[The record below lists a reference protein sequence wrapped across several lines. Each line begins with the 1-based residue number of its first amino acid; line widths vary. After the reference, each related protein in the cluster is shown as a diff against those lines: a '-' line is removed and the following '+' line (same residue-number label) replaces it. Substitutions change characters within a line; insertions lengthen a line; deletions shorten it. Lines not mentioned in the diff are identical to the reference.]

1 MSRGLL
7 LWRPLRIW
15 WLALRLALGLW
26 WDGQGWTYPGG
37 CTPERRA
44 QRSRRRA
51 RWLTQRFLELG
62 SAFIKLGQLLSAR
75 PDVLPTEL
83 VEELA
88 QLQDR
93 VPAFGFDVVQALL
106 EQELGERCAEIIDL
120 EPTPLGS
127 ASLAQVHRASLR
139 SGRQV
144 VLKVQRPGLERLF
157 RLDLEVLQQ
166 VAAVVQRH
174 PRWGRGRDWLG
185 IAKECRR
192 VLLRELDFRL
202 EAEHAARF
210 RQQFLDD
217 PGIRIPAVVW
227 ELSARRVLCLDY
239 VPGIK
244 ITDRPALL
252 AAGIDPAAVAEKGA
266 ASYLQQ
272 LVRFGFFHA
281 DPHPGNLAVAPD
293 GALIYYDFGM
303 MGQLSARLRSRL
315 GRMVRAAASRDAVML
330 VEELQAAGVLA
341 VGADPGP
348 VRRLVRV
355 MLNEALTPPFSPS
368 VINKLSGDLYAL
380 VYGQP
385 FRLPPELIFVMR
397 ALSTFEGVGRSLD
410 PGFSLVAIARPYLLP
425 LMTSSG
431 GPGMGQGPGGAAFGG
446 SARGGSDLFSELSR
460 QAVEVGSRAL
470 GIPRRL
476 DDSLAR
482 IEQGDLQV
490 QIRAGE
496 TDRLLRRLALAQ
508 QSAGQSM
515 LLAGLAVSAALLAG
529 GSRPALVTVPALLAL
544 PVGFSWLKL
553 QARLRRDGRLDQ
565 LPGVMTPSSGVS
577 AGTVASARPA
587 EGPETAE
594 GMRS

>member
-1 MSRGLL
+1 MILL
-7 LWRPLRIW
+7 RPLRIW
-15 WLALRLALGLW
+15 WLALALLLGLW
-26 WDGQGWTYPGG
+26 WDGQAWSYVGG
-37 CTPERRA
+37 VTPER
-44 QRSRRRA
+44 QRSRQRRRA
-51 RWLTQRFLELG
+51 RWLTQEFLGLG

-75 PDVLPTEL
+75 PDVLPAEL

-88 QLQDR
+88 TLQDR
-93 VPAFGFDVVQALL
+93 VPAFPFAVVQDLL

-120 EPTPLGS
+120 ESEPLGS

-144 VLKVQRPGLERLF
+144 VFKVQRPGLERTF
-157 RLDLEVLQQ
+157 RLDLEVMQQ
-166 VAAVVQRH
+166 VAAAVQRH
-174 PRWGRGRDWLG
+174 PRWGRGRDWIG
-185 IAKECRR
+185 IAQECRR

-227 ELSARRVLCLDY
+227 ELSTRRVLCLDY

-244 ITDRPALL
+244 ITDRQALIE
-252 AAGIDPAAVAEKGA
+252 AGIVPAAVAEKGA

-281 DPHPGNLAVAPD
+281 DPHPGNLAVAAD

-303 MGQLSARLRSRL
+303 MGQLSSRLRGRL
-315 GRMVRAAASRDAVML
+315 GSMVRAAAGRDAAGL
-330 VEELQAAGVLA
+330 VKELQLAGVIA
-341 VGADPGP
+341 PGVDPGP

-355 MLNEALTPPFSPS
+355 MLEEALTPPFSAN
-368 VINKLSGDLYAL
+368 VLERLSGDLYDL

-410 PGFSLVAIARPYLLP
+410 SGFSLVAIARPYLLP

-431 GPGMGQGPGGAAFGG
+431 GSGSGVGG
-446 SARGGSDLFSELSR
+446 SANDLFNEISR
-460 QAVEVGSRAL
+460 QAAEVGSRAL
-470 GIPRRL
+470 GIPKRL

-508 QSAGQSM
+508 QAAGQSM
-515 LLAGLAVSAALLAG
+515 LLAGLAVAAALLAV
-529 GSRPALVTVPALLAL
+529 SARPALVIIPLLASL
-544 PVGFSWLKL
+544 PVGLSWVKL
-553 QARLRRDGRLDQ
+553 QGRLKRDGRIDQ
-565 LPGVMTPSSGVS
+565 LPGVG
-577 AGTVASARPA
+577 
-587 EGPETAE
+587 
-594 GMRS
+594 

>member
-1 MSRGLL
+1 VILL
-7 LWRPLRIW
+7 RPLRIW
-15 WLALRLALGLW
+15 WLALALLLGLW
-26 WDGQGWTYPGG
+26 WDGQGWSYVGG
-37 CTPERRA
+37 VTPER
-44 QRSRRRA
+44 QRSRQRRRA
-51 RWLTQRFLELG
+51 RWLTQAFLGLG

-75 PDVLPTEL
+75 PDVLPAEL

-88 QLQDR
+88 TLQDR
-93 VPAFGFDVVQALL
+93 VPAFPFAVVQDLL

-120 EPTPLGS
+120 ESEPLGS

-144 VLKVQRPGLERLF
+144 VLKVQRPGLERTF

-166 VAAVVQRH
+166 VAAAVQRH
-174 PRWGRGRDWLG
+174 PRWGRGRDWIG
-185 IAKECRR
+185 IAQECRR

-227 ELSARRVLCLDY
+227 ELSTRRVLCLDY

-244 ITDRPALL
+244 ITDRQALIE
-252 AAGIDPAAVAEKGA
+252 AGIVPAAVAEKGA

-281 DPHPGNLAVAPD
+281 DPHPGNLAVAAD

-303 MGQLSARLRSRL
+303 MGQLSSRLRGRL
-315 GRMVRAAASRDAVML
+315 GSMVRAAAARDASGL
-330 VEELQAAGVLA
+330 VTELQQAGVIA
-341 VGADPGP
+341 PGVDSGP

-355 MLNEALTPPFSPS
+355 MLEEALTPPFSAN
-368 VINKLSGDLYAL
+368 VLERLSGDLYDL

-410 PGFSLVAIARPYLLP
+410 SGFSLVAIARPYLLP

-431 GPGMGQGPGGAAFGG
+431 SGGGAN
-446 SARGGSDLFSELSR
+446 DLFNEISR
-460 QAVEVGSRAL
+460 QAAEVGSRAL
-470 GIPRRL
+470 GIPKRL

-508 QSAGQSM
+508 QAAGQSM
-515 LLAGLAVSAALLAG
+515 LLAGLAVAASLLAV
-529 GSRPALVTVPALLAL
+529 SARPALVIIPLMASL
-544 PVGFSWLKL
+544 PVGLSWIKL
-553 QARLRRDGRLDQ
+553 QGRLKRDGRIDQ
-565 LPGVMTPSSGVS
+565 LPTS
-577 AGTVASARPA
+577 R
-587 EGPETAE
+587 
-594 GMRS
+594 

>member
-1 MSRGLL
+1 MTGRSWLVG
-7 LWRPLRIW
+7 RPLRIW
-15 WLALRLALGLW
+15 WLALVLAARLW
-26 WDGQGWTYPGG
+26 WDGQSWTYPGG
-37 CTPERRA
+37 PSPERRA
-44 QRSRRRA
+44 LRSRRLA
-51 RWLTQRFLELG
+51 RWLTRQFLALG

-75 PDVLPTEL
+75 PDVLPAEL

-88 QLQDR
+88 ELQDR
-93 VPAFGFDVVQALL
+93 VPAFSFDVVQALL
-106 EQELGERCAEIIDL
+106 EEELGERCAEIIDL
-120 EPTPLGS
+120 DSAPLGS

-166 VAAVVQRH
+166 VAAAVQRH
-174 PRWGRGRDWLG
+174 PRWGRGRDWVG

-252 AAGIDPAAVAEKGA
+252 AAGIEPGAVAEKGA

-281 DPHPGNLAVAPD
+281 DPHPGNLAVASD

-303 MGQLSARLRSRL
+303 MGQLSSRLRQRL
-315 GRMVRAAASRDAVML
+315 GRMVRAAAGRDAAVL
-330 VEELQAAGVLA
+330 VSELQEAGVIA
-341 VGADPGP
+341 ADVDLGP

-355 MLNEALTPPFSPS
+355 MLNDALTPPFSAN
-368 VINKLSGDLYAL
+368 VIQKLSGDLYDL

-410 PGFSLVAIARPYLLP
+410 PGFSLISIARPYLLP
-425 LMTSSG
+425 LMTASG
-431 GPGMGQGPGGAAFGG
+431 GGPSGGFGSG
-446 SARGGSDLFSELSR
+446 TNDLLNSLTR
-460 QAVEVGSRAL
+460 QAAEVSTRAL

-476 DDSLAR
+476 DESLAR

-515 LLAGLAVSAALLAG
+515 LLAGLAVAAALLATS
-529 GSRPALVTVPALLAL
+529 SRPALVAIPLVLGL
-544 PVGFSWLKL
+544 PVGLSWLKL
-553 QARLRRDGRLDQ
+553 QARLKRDGRLDQ
-565 LPGVMTPSSGVS
+565 LPGVG
-577 AGTVASARPA
+577 
-587 EGPETAE
+587 
-594 GMRS
+594 

>member
-1 MSRGLL
+1 VILL
-7 LWRPLRIW
+7 RPLRIW
-15 WLALRLALGLW
+15 WLALALLLGLW
-26 WDGQGWTYPGG
+26 WDGQAWSYVGG
-37 CTPERRA
+37 VTPER
-44 QRSRRRA
+44 QRSRQRRRA
-51 RWLTQRFLELG
+51 RWLTQAFLGLG

-75 PDVLPTEL
+75 PDVLPAEL

-88 QLQDR
+88 TLQDR
-93 VPAFGFDVVQALL
+93 VPAFPFAVVQDLL

-120 EPTPLGS
+120 ESEPLGS

-144 VLKVQRPGLERLF
+144 VLKVQRPGLERTF
-157 RLDLEVLQQ
+157 RLDLEVMQQ
-166 VAAVVQRH
+166 VAAAVQRH
-174 PRWGRGRDWLG
+174 PRWGRGRDWIG

-227 ELSARRVLCLDY
+227 ELSTRRVLCLDY

-244 ITDRPALL
+244 ITDRQALIE
-252 AAGIDPAAVAEKGA
+252 AGIVPAAIAEKGA

-281 DPHPGNLAVAPD
+281 DPHPGNLAVAAD

-303 MGQLSARLRSRL
+303 MGQLSSRLRGRL
-315 GRMVRAAASRDAVML
+315 GSMVRAAAGRDAAGL
-330 VEELQAAGVLA
+330 VKELQQAGVIAAGV
-341 VGADPGP
+341 DPGP

-355 MLNEALTPPFSPS
+355 MLEEALTPPFTAN
-368 VINKLSGDLYAL
+368 VLERLSGDLYDL

-410 PGFSLVAIARPYLLP
+410 SGFSLVAIARPYLLP

-431 GPGMGQGPGGAAFGG
+431 GSGSGGGSGG
-446 SARGGSDLFSELSR
+446 SANDLFNEISR
-460 QAVEVGSRAL
+460 QAAEVGSRAL
-470 GIPRRL
+470 GIPKRL

-508 QSAGQSM
+508 QAAGQSM
-515 LLAGLAVSAALLAG
+515 LLAGLAVAAALLAV
-529 GSRPALVTVPALLAL
+529 SARPALVIIPLVASL
-544 PVGFSWLKL
+544 PVGLSWIKL
-553 QARLRRDGRLDQ
+553 QGRLKRDGRIDQ
-565 LPGVMTPSSGVS
+565 LPGLG
-577 AGTVASARPA
+577 
-587 EGPETAE
+587 
-594 GMRS
+594 

>member
-1 MSRGLL
+1 MILL
-7 LWRPLRIW
+7 RPLRIW
-15 WLALRLALGLW
+15 WLALALLLGLW
-26 WDGQGWTYPGG
+26 WDGQAWSYVGG
-37 CTPERRA
+37 VTPER
-44 QRSRRRA
+44 QRSRQRRRA
-51 RWLTQRFLELG
+51 RWLTQAFLGLG

-75 PDVLPTEL
+75 PDVLPAEL

-88 QLQDR
+88 TLQDR
-93 VPAFGFDVVQALL
+93 VPAFPFAVVQDLL

-120 EPTPLGS
+120 ESEPLGS

-144 VLKVQRPGLERLF
+144 VFKVQRPGLERTF
-157 RLDLEVLQQ
+157 RLDLEVMQQ
-166 VAAVVQRH
+166 VAAAVQRH
-174 PRWGRGRDWLG
+174 PRWGRGRDWIG
-185 IAKECRR
+185 IAQECRR

-227 ELSARRVLCLDY
+227 ELSTRRVLCLDY

-244 ITDRPALL
+244 ITDRQALIE
-252 AAGIDPAAVAEKGA
+252 AGIVPAAVAEKGA

-281 DPHPGNLAVAPD
+281 DPHPGNLAVAAD

-303 MGQLSARLRSRL
+303 MGQLSSRLRGRL
-315 GRMVRAAASRDAVML
+315 GSMVRAAAGRDAAGL
-330 VEELQAAGVLA
+330 VKELQQAGVIA
-341 VGADPGP
+341 PGVDPGP

-355 MLNEALTPPFSPS
+355 MLEEALTPPFSAN
-368 VINKLSGDLYAL
+368 VLERLSGDLYDL

-410 PGFSLVAIARPYLLP
+410 SGFSLVAIARPYLLP

-431 GPGMGQGPGGAAFGG
+431 GSGSGVGGGAN
-446 SARGGSDLFSELSR
+446 DLFNEISR
-460 QAVEVGSRAL
+460 QAAEVGSRAL
-470 GIPRRL
+470 GIPKRL

-508 QSAGQSM
+508 QAAGQSM
-515 LLAGLAVSAALLAG
+515 LLAGLAVAAALLAV
-529 GSRPALVTVPALLAL
+529 SARPALVVIPLLASL
-544 PVGFSWLKL
+544 PVGLSWVKL
-553 QARLRRDGRLDQ
+553 QGRLKRDGRIDQ
-565 LPGVMTPSSGVS
+565 LPGVG
-577 AGTVASARPA
+577 
-587 EGPETAE
+587 
-594 GMRS
+594 

>member
-1 MSRGLL
+1 MLRIQRLSGAVAALL
-7 LWRPLRIW
+7 RSLRIW
-15 WLALRLALGLW
+15 RLALQLLAGLW

-37 CTPERRA
+37 VSPARRA
-44 QRSRRRA
+44 ARQRRRA
-51 RWLTQRFLELG
+51 RWLTEQFLELG

-75 PDVLPTEL
+75 PDVLPADV

-88 QLQDR
+88 HLQDR
-93 VPAFGFDVVQALL
+93 VPAFPFERVERIL
-106 EQELGERCAEIIDL
+106 EEELGERRAEIIDL
-120 EPTPLGS
+120 ETLPLGS

-144 VLKVQRPGLERLF
+144 VFKVQRPGLERLF
-157 RLDLEVLQQ
+157 RLDLEVMQQ
-166 VAAVVQRH
+166 VAAAVQRH
-174 PRWGRGRDWLG
+174 PRWGRGRDWIG

-217 PGIRIPAVVW
+217 PGIRIPSVVW
-227 ELSARRVLCLDY
+227 ELSGRRVLCLDY

-244 ITDRPALL
+244 INDRPALL
-252 AAGIDPAAVAEKGA
+252 AAGIDPAAVAEKGT

-281 DPHPGNLAVAPD
+281 DPHPGNLAVASD

-303 MGQLSARLRSRL
+303 MGQLPPQLRSRI
-315 GRMVRAAASRDAVML
+315 GRMVRCAASRDAAAL
-330 VEELQAAGVLA
+330 VEELQQAGLIA
-341 VGADPGP
+341 TGIDPGP
-348 VRRLVRV
+348 VRRLVRL
-355 MLNEALTPPFSPS
+355 MLNEALTPPFSAN
-368 VINKLSGDLYAL
+368 VLEKLSADLYDL

-425 LMTSSG
+425 LMTN
-431 GPGMGQGPGGAAFGG
+431 GG
-446 SARGGSDLFSELSR
+446 SGSNDLLNEITR
-460 QAVEVGSRAL
+460 QAADVGSRAL

-476 DDSLAR
+476 DESLAR

-508 QSAGQSM
+508 QTAGQAF
-515 LLAGLAVSAALLAG
+515 LLGGLAVAAALLA
-529 GSRPALVTVPALLAL
+529 
-544 PVGFSWLKL
+544 
-553 QARLRRDGRLDQ
+553 
-565 LPGVMTPSSGVS
+565 
-577 AGTVASARPA
+577 
-587 EGPETAE
+587 
-594 GMRS
+594 

>member
-1 MSRGLL
+1 VILL
-7 LWRPLRIW
+7 RPLRIW
-15 WLALRLALGLW
+15 WLALALLLGLW
-26 WDGQGWTYPGG
+26 WDGQAWSYVGG
-37 CTPERRA
+37 VTPER
-44 QRSRRRA
+44 QRSRQRRRA
-51 RWLTQRFLELG
+51 RWLTQAFLGLG

-75 PDVLPTEL
+75 PDVLPAEL

-88 QLQDR
+88 TLQDR
-93 VPAFGFDVVQALL
+93 VPAFPFAVVQDLL

-120 EPTPLGS
+120 ESEPLGS

-144 VLKVQRPGLERLF
+144 VLKVQRPGLERTF
-157 RLDLEVLQQ
+157 RLDLEVMQQ
-166 VAAVVQRH
+166 VAAAVQRH
-174 PRWGRGRDWLG
+174 PRWGRGRDWIG
-185 IAKECRR
+185 IAQECRR

-227 ELSARRVLCLDY
+227 ELSTRRVLCLDY

-244 ITDRPALL
+244 ITDRQALIE
-252 AAGIDPAAVAEKGA
+252 AGIVPAAVAEKGA

-281 DPHPGNLAVAPD
+281 DPHPGNLAVAAD

-303 MGQLSARLRSRL
+303 MGQLSSRLRGRL
-315 GRMVRAAASRDAVML
+315 GSMVRAAAGRDAAGL
-330 VEELQAAGVLA
+330 VKELQQAGVIA
-341 VGADPGP
+341 PGVDPGP

-355 MLNEALTPPFSPS
+355 MLEEALTPPFSAN
-368 VINKLSGDLYAL
+368 VIERLSGDLYDL

-410 PGFSLVAIARPYLLP
+410 SGFSLVAIARPYLLP

-431 GPGMGQGPGGAAFGG
+431 GSGSGVGG
-446 SARGGSDLFSELSR
+446 SANDLFNEISR
-460 QAVEVGSRAL
+460 QAAEVGSRAL
-470 GIPRRL
+470 GIPKRL

-508 QSAGQSM
+508 QASGQSM
-515 LLAGLAVSAALLAG
+515 LLAGLAVAAALLAV
-529 GSRPALVTVPALLAL
+529 SARPALVIIPLLASL
-544 PVGFSWLKL
+544 PVGLSWVKL
-553 QARLRRDGRLDQ
+553 QGRLKRDGRIDQ
-565 LPGVMTPSSGVS
+565 LPGVG
-577 AGTVASARPA
+577 
-587 EGPETAE
+587 
-594 GMRS
+594 

>member
-1 MSRGLL
+1 MAAAPTPGYLLSR

-15 WLALRLALGLW
+15 RLVLQLLAGLW
-26 WDGQGWTYPGG
+26 WDASPWTYPGG
-37 CTPERRA
+37 RTPERQAAR
-44 QRSRRRA
+44 QRRRA
-51 RWLTQRFLELG
+51 HWLTAQFLELG

-75 PDVLPTEL
+75 PDVLPADV

-88 QLQDR
+88 HLQDR
-93 VPAFGFDVVQALL
+93 VPAFPFPVVESLL
-106 EQELGERCAEIIDL
+106 EQELGERRAEIIDL
-120 EPTPLGS
+120 EVVPLGS

-144 VLKVQRPGLERLF
+144 VFKVQRPGLERLF

-174 PRWGRGRDWLG
+174 PRWGAGRDWVG

-217 PGIRIPAVVW
+217 PGIRVPAVIW
-227 ELSARRVLCLDY
+227 ELSSRRVLCLDY

-244 ITDRPALL
+244 INDREALVR
-252 AAGIDPAAVAEKGA
+252 AGIDPAAVAEKGA

-281 DPHPGNLAVAPD
+281 DPHPGNLAVAAD
-293 GALIYYDFGM
+293 GSLIYYDFGM
-303 MGQLSARLRSRL
+303 MGQISERLRSRL
-315 GRMVRAAASRDAVML
+315 GRMVRAAAARDASTL
-330 VEELQAAGVLA
+330 VEELQQAGVIARGIDL
-341 VGADPGP
+341 GP

-355 MLNEALTPPFSPS
+355 MLTEALTPPFSTN
-368 VINKLSGDLYAL
+368 VLDKLSGDLYEL

-385 FRLPPELIFVMR
+385 FRLPPELIFVLR

-410 PGFSLVAIARPYLLP
+410 PGFSLMAIARPYLLP
-425 LMTSSG
+425 LMTASG
-431 GPGMGQGPGGAAFGG
+431 NGPN
-446 SARGGSDLFSELSR
+446 DLFNELSR
-460 QAVEVGSRAL
+460 QAAEVGSRAL

-476 DDSLAR
+476 EESLSR

-490 QIRAGE
+490 LIRAGE
-496 TDRLLRRLALAQ
+496 TDRVLRRLALAQ
-508 QSAGQSM
+508 QSTGQSI
-515 LLAGLAVSAALLAG
+515 LLGGLVVAAALLAAS
-529 GSRPALVTVPALLAL
+529 SRPALVAVPLVLGL
-544 PVGFSWLKL
+544 PVGLSWLKL
-553 QARLRRDGRLDQ
+553 QSRLKRDGRLDQ
-565 LPGVMTPSSGVS
+565 LPGQQPG
-577 AGTVASARPA
+577 A
-587 EGPETAE
+587 
-594 GMRS
+594 

>member
-1 MSRGLL
+1 MLL
-7 LWRPLRIW
+7 RPLRIW
-15 WLALRLALGLW
+15 WLALALLLGLW
-26 WDGQGWTYPGG
+26 WDGQAWSYVGG
-37 CTPERRA
+37 VTPER
-44 QRSRRRA
+44 QRSRQRRRA
-51 RWLTQRFLELG
+51 RWLTQAFLGLG

-75 PDVLPTEL
+75 PDVLPAEL

-88 QLQDR
+88 TLQDR
-93 VPAFGFDVVQALL
+93 VPAFPFAVVQDLL
-106 EQELGERCAEIIDL
+106 EQELGGRCAEIIDL
-120 EPTPLGS
+120 ESEPLGS

-144 VLKVQRPGLERLF
+144 VFKVQRPGLERTF
-157 RLDLEVLQQ
+157 RLDLEVMQQ
-166 VAAVVQRH
+166 VAAAVQRH
-174 PRWGRGRDWLG
+174 PRWGRGRDWIG
-185 IAKECRR
+185 IAQECRR

-227 ELSARRVLCLDY
+227 ELSTRRVLCLDY

-244 ITDRPALL
+244 ITDRQALIE
-252 AAGIDPAAVAEKGA
+252 AGIVPAAVAEKGA

-281 DPHPGNLAVAPD
+281 DPHPGNLAVAAD

-303 MGQLSARLRSRL
+303 MGQLSSRLRGRL
-315 GRMVRAAASRDAVML
+315 GSMVRAAAGRDAAGL
-330 VEELQAAGVLA
+330 VKELQLAGVIA
-341 VGADPGP
+341 PGVDPGP

-355 MLNEALTPPFSPS
+355 MLEEALTPPFSAN
-368 VINKLSGDLYAL
+368 VLERLSGDLYDL

-410 PGFSLVAIARPYLLP
+410 SGFSLVAIARPYLLP

-431 GPGMGQGPGGAAFGG
+431 GSGSGVGG
-446 SARGGSDLFSELSR
+446 SANDLFNEISR
-460 QAVEVGSRAL
+460 QAAEVGSRAL
-470 GIPRRL
+470 GIPKRL

-508 QSAGQSM
+508 QAAGQSM
-515 LLAGLAVSAALLAG
+515 LLAGLAVAAALLAV
-529 GSRPALVTVPALLAL
+529 SARPALVIIPLLASL
-544 PVGFSWLKL
+544 PVGLSWVKL
-553 QARLRRDGRLDQ
+553 QGRLKRDGRIDQ
-565 LPGVMTPSSGVS
+565 LPTS
-577 AGTVASARPA
+577 R
-587 EGPETAE
+587 
-594 GMRS
+594 

>member
-1 MSRGLL
+1 MILL
-7 LWRPLRIW
+7 RPLRIW
-15 WLALRLALGLW
+15 WLALALLLGLW
-26 WDGQGWTYPGG
+26 WDGQAWSYVGG
-37 CTPERRA
+37 VTPER
-44 QRSRRRA
+44 QRSRQRRRA
-51 RWLTQRFLELG
+51 RWLTQAFLGLG

-75 PDVLPTEL
+75 PDVLPAEL

-88 QLQDR
+88 TLQDR
-93 VPAFGFDVVQALL
+93 VPAFPFAVVQDLL

-120 EPTPLGS
+120 ESEPLGS

-144 VLKVQRPGLERLF
+144 VFKVQRPGLERTF
-157 RLDLEVLQQ
+157 RLDLEVMQQ
-166 VAAVVQRH
+166 VAAAVQRH
-174 PRWGRGRDWLG
+174 PRWGRGRDWIG
-185 IAKECRR
+185 IAQECRR

-227 ELSARRVLCLDY
+227 ELSTRRVLCLDY

-244 ITDRPALL
+244 ITDRQALIE
-252 AAGIDPAAVAEKGA
+252 AGIVPAAVAEKGA

-281 DPHPGNLAVAPD
+281 DPHPGNLAVAAD

-303 MGQLSARLRSRL
+303 MGQLSSRLRSRL
-315 GRMVRAAASRDAVML
+315 GSMVRAAAGRDAAGL
-330 VEELQAAGVLA
+330 VKELQQAGVIA
-341 VGADPGP
+341 PGVDPGP

-355 MLNEALTPPFSPS
+355 MLEEALTPPFSAN
-368 VINKLSGDLYAL
+368 VLERLSGDLYDL

-410 PGFSLVAIARPYLLP
+410 SGFSLVAIARPYLLP

-431 GPGMGQGPGGAAFGG
+431 GSGSGVGG
-446 SARGGSDLFSELSR
+446 SANDLFNEISR
-460 QAVEVGSRAL
+460 QAAEVGSRAL
-470 GIPRRL
+470 GIPKRL

-508 QSAGQSM
+508 QAAGQSM
-515 LLAGLAVSAALLAG
+515 LLAGLAVAAALLAV
-529 GSRPALVTVPALLAL
+529 SARPALVVIPLLASL
-544 PVGFSWLKL
+544 PVGLSWVKL
-553 QARLRRDGRLDQ
+553 QGRLKRDGRIDQ
-565 LPGVMTPSSGVS
+565 LPTS
-577 AGTVASARPA
+577 R
-587 EGPETAE
+587 
-594 GMRS
+594 

>member
-1 MSRGLL
+1 MILL
-7 LWRPLRIW
+7 RPLRIW
-15 WLALRLALGLW
+15 WLALALLLGLW
-26 WDGQGWTYPGG
+26 WDGQAWSYVGG
-37 CTPERRA
+37 VTPERQWSR
-44 QRSRRRA
+44 QRRRA
-51 RWLTQRFLELG
+51 RWLTQAFLGLG

-75 PDVLPTEL
+75 PDVLPADL
-83 VEELA
+83 VEQLA
-88 QLQDR
+88 TLQDR
-93 VPAFGFDVVQALL
+93 VPAFPFAVVQDLL

-120 EPTPLGS
+120 ESEPLGS

-144 VLKVQRPGLERLF
+144 VLKVQRPGLERTF
-157 RLDLEVLQQ
+157 RLDLEVMQQ
-166 VAAVVQRH
+166 VAAAVQRH
-174 PRWGRGRDWLG
+174 PRWGRGRDWIG
-185 IAKECRR
+185 IAQECRR

-227 ELSARRVLCLDY
+227 ELSTRRVLCLDY

-244 ITDRPALL
+244 ITDRQALL
-252 AAGIDPAAVAEKGA
+252 EAGIVPAAVAEKGA

-281 DPHPGNLAVAPD
+281 DPHPGNLAVAAD

-303 MGQLSARLRSRL
+303 MGQLSSRLRGRL
-315 GRMVRAAASRDAVML
+315 GSMVRAAAGRDAAGL
-330 VEELQAAGVLA
+330 VKELQQAGVIA
-341 VGADPGP
+341 PGVDPGP

-355 MLNEALTPPFSPS
+355 MLEEALTPPFSAN
-368 VINKLSGDLYAL
+368 VLERLSGDLYDL

-410 PGFSLVAIARPYLLP
+410 SGFSLVAIARPYLLP

-431 GPGMGQGPGGAAFGG
+431 GSGSGVGG
-446 SARGGSDLFSELSR
+446 SANDLFNEISR
-460 QAVEVGSRAL
+460 QAAEVGSRAL
-470 GIPRRL
+470 GIPKRL

-508 QSAGQSM
+508 QAAGQSM
-515 LLAGLAVSAALLAG
+515 LLAGLAVAAALLAV
-529 GSRPALVTVPALLAL
+529 SARPALVIIPLLASL
-544 PVGFSWLKL
+544 PVGLSWIKL
-553 QARLRRDGRLDQ
+553 QGRLKRDGRIDQ
-565 LPGVMTPSSGVS
+565 LPGVG
-577 AGTVASARPA
+577 
-587 EGPETAE
+587 
-594 GMRS
+594 

>member
-1 MSRGLL
+1 MEGTGLGARAQRR
-7 LWRPLRIW
+7 WSTTTRPLRIW
-15 WLALRLALGLW
+15 WLALRLLTTLW
-26 WDGQGWTYPGG
+26 WNGRSWSYPGG
-37 CTPERRA
+37 KTPERQVLR
-44 QRSRRRA
+44 QRRLA
-51 RWLTQRFLELG
+51 RWLTGQFLDLG
-62 SAFIKLGQLLSAR
+62 SAFIKVGQLLSAR
-75 PDVLPTEL
+75 PDVLPAEV

-88 QLQDR
+88 SLQDR
-93 VPAFGFDVVQALL
+93 VPAFPFPVVESIL
-106 EQELGERCAEIIDL
+106 EQELGQRRLEIIDL
-120 EPTPLGS
+120 EVDPLGS

-144 VLKVQRPGLERLF
+144 VFKVQRPGLERLF

-166 VAAVVQRH
+166 VASAVQRH
-174 PRWGRGRDWLG
+174 PRWGQGRDWIA

-202 EAEHAARF
+202 EAQHAARF

-227 ELSARRVLCLDY
+227 ELSSRRVLCLDY

-244 ITDRPALL
+244 ITDRQALIQAGVEPAT
-252 AAGIDPAAVAEKGA
+252 VAEKGA

-303 MGQLSARLRSRL
+303 MGQLSERLRSRL
-315 GRMVRAAASRDAVML
+315 GRMVRAAATRDAAGL
-330 VEELQAAGVLA
+330 VEELQQAGVIA
-341 VGADPGP
+341 TGIDPGP
-348 VRRLVRV
+348 VRRLVRL
-355 MLNEALTPPFSPS
+355 MLNEALTPPFSS
-368 VINKLSGDLYAL
+368 NIIEKLSGDLYDL

-385 FRLPPELIFVMR
+385 FRLPAELIFVMR

-410 PGFSLVAIARPYLLP
+410 PGFSLMAIARPYLLP

-431 GPGMGQGPGGAAFGG
+431 PGPNALLG
-446 SARGGSDLFSELSR
+446 EITR
-460 QAVEVGSRAL
+460 QAADVGSRAL

-476 DDSLAR
+476 DESLSR

-508 QSAGQSM
+508 QSAGQSF
-515 LLAGLAVSAALLAG
+515 LLGGLAVAASLLAAS
-529 GSRPALVTVPALLAL
+529 SRPALTVVPMVLGL
-544 PVGFSWLKL
+544 PVGVGWLKL
-553 QARLRRDGRLDQ
+553 QAKLKRDGRIDQ
-565 LPGVMTPSSGVS
+565 LPGQMPG
-577 AGTVASARPA
+577 A
-587 EGPETAE
+587 
-594 GMRS
+594 

>member
-1 MSRGLL
+1 MILL
-7 LWRPLRIW
+7 RPLRIW
-15 WLALRLALGLW
+15 WLALALLLGLW
-26 WDGQGWTYPGG
+26 WDGQAWSYVGG
-37 CTPERRA
+37 VTPER
-44 QRSRRRA
+44 QRSRQRRRA
-51 RWLTQRFLELG
+51 RWLTQAFLGLG

-75 PDVLPTEL
+75 PDVLPAEL

-88 QLQDR
+88 TLQDR
-93 VPAFGFDVVQALL
+93 VPAFPFAVVQDLL

-120 EPTPLGS
+120 ESEPLGS

-144 VLKVQRPGLERLF
+144 VFKVQRPGLERTF
-157 RLDLEVLQQ
+157 RLDLEVMQQ
-166 VAAVVQRH
+166 VAAAVQRH
-174 PRWGRGRDWLG
+174 PRWGRGRDWIG
-185 IAKECRR
+185 IAQECRR

-227 ELSARRVLCLDY
+227 ELSSRRVLCLDY

-244 ITDRPALL
+244 ITDRQALIE
-252 AAGIDPAAVAEKGA
+252 AGIVPAAVAEKGA

-281 DPHPGNLAVAPD
+281 DPHPGNLAVAAD

-303 MGQLSARLRSRL
+303 MGQLSSRLRGRL
-315 GRMVRAAASRDAVML
+315 GSMVRAAAGRDAAGL
-330 VEELQAAGVLA
+330 VKELQLAGVIA
-341 VGADPGP
+341 PGVDPGP

-355 MLNEALTPPFSPS
+355 MLEEALTPPFSAN
-368 VINKLSGDLYAL
+368 VLERLSGDLYDL

-410 PGFSLVAIARPYLLP
+410 SGFSLVAIARPYLLP

-431 GPGMGQGPGGAAFGG
+431 GSGSGVGG
-446 SARGGSDLFSELSR
+446 SANDLFNEISR
-460 QAVEVGSRAL
+460 QAAEVGSRAL
-470 GIPRRL
+470 GIPKRL

-508 QSAGQSM
+508 QAAGQSM
-515 LLAGLAVSAALLAG
+515 LLAGLAVAAALLAV
-529 GSRPALVTVPALLAL
+529 SARPTLVVIPLLASL
-544 PVGFSWLKL
+544 PVGLSWVKL
-553 QARLRRDGRLDQ
+553 QGRLKRDGRIDQ
-565 LPGVMTPSSGVS
+565 LPTS
-577 AGTVASARPA
+577 R
-587 EGPETAE
+587 
-594 GMRS
+594 

>member
-1 MSRGLL
+1 MILL
-7 LWRPLRIW
+7 RPLRIW
-15 WLALRLALGLW
+15 WLALALLLGLW
-26 WDGQGWTYPGG
+26 WDGQAWSYVGG
-37 CTPERRA
+37 VTPER
-44 QRSRRRA
+44 QRSRQRRRA
-51 RWLTQRFLELG
+51 RWLTQAFLGLG

-75 PDVLPTEL
+75 PDVLPAEL

-88 QLQDR
+88 TLQDR
-93 VPAFGFDVVQALL
+93 VPAFPFAVVQDLL

-120 EPTPLGS
+120 ESEPLGS

-144 VLKVQRPGLERLF
+144 VFKVQRPGLERTF
-157 RLDLEVLQQ
+157 RLDLEVMQQ
-166 VAAVVQRH
+166 VAAAVQRH
-174 PRWGRGRDWLG
+174 PRWGRGRDWIG
-185 IAKECRR
+185 IAQECRR

-227 ELSARRVLCLDY
+227 ELSSRRVLCLDY

-244 ITDRPALL
+244 ITDRQALIE
-252 AAGIDPAAVAEKGA
+252 AGIVPAAVAEKGA

-281 DPHPGNLAVAPD
+281 DPHPGNLAVAAD

-303 MGQLSARLRSRL
+303 MGQLSSRLRSRL
-315 GRMVRAAASRDAVML
+315 GSMVRAAAGRDAAGL
-330 VEELQAAGVLA
+330 VKELQQAGVIA
-341 VGADPGP
+341 PGVDPGP

-355 MLNEALTPPFSPS
+355 MLEEALTPPFSAN
-368 VINKLSGDLYAL
+368 VLERLSGDLYDL

-410 PGFSLVAIARPYLLP
+410 SGFSLVAIARPYLLP

-431 GPGMGQGPGGAAFGG
+431 GSGSGVGG
-446 SARGGSDLFSELSR
+446 SANDLFNEISR
-460 QAVEVGSRAL
+460 QAAEVGSRAL
-470 GIPRRL
+470 GIPKRL

-508 QSAGQSM
+508 QAAGQSM
-515 LLAGLAVSAALLAG
+515 LLAGLAVAAALLAV
-529 GSRPALVTVPALLAL
+529 SARPALVVIPLLASL
-544 PVGFSWLKL
+544 PVGLSWVKL
-553 QARLRRDGRLDQ
+553 QGRLKRDGRIDQ
-565 LPGVMTPSSGVS
+565 LPGVG
-577 AGTVASARPA
+577 
-587 EGPETAE
+587 
-594 GMRS
+594 

>member
-1 MSRGLL
+1 MPAVVQGLRSAGRVLRIWSAVLQLL
-7 LWRPLRIW
+7 LWL
-15 WLALRLALGLW
+15 WL
-26 WDGQGWTYPGG
+26 DGKGWSYPGG
-37 CTPERRA
+37 ATAERRA
-44 QRSRRRA
+44 ARQRRRA
-51 RWLTQRFLELG
+51 RWLTAELLELG

-75 PDVLPTEL
+75 PDVLPASW

-88 QLQDR
+88 RLQDS
-93 VPAFGFDVVQALL
+93 VPAFSFETAQALL
-106 EQELGERCAEIIDL
+106 EQELGERCAEIIDID
-120 EPTPLGS
+120 PDPLGA

-144 VLKVQRPGLERLF
+144 VFKIQRPGLERLF
-157 RLDLEVLQQ
+157 RLDLEVMQQ
-166 VAAVVQRH
+166 VAALLQRH
-174 PRWGRGRDWLG
+174 PSWGVGRDWVS
-185 IAKECRR
+185 IAQECRR

-227 ELSARRVLCLDY
+227 ELTTRRVLCLDY

-244 ITDRPALL
+244 INDREALIE
-252 AAGIDPAAVAEKGA
+252 AGIDPAAVAEKGA

-281 DPHPGNLAVAPD
+281 DPHPGNLAVARD

-303 MGQLSARLRSRL
+303 VGSLSQRLRSRL
-315 GRMVRAAASRDAVML
+315 GRMVTSAAARDAAGL
-330 VEELQAAGVLA
+330 VNELQAAGVIA
-341 VGADPGP
+341 ADIDPGP

-355 MLNEALTPPFSPS
+355 MLTEALTPPFSAN
-368 VINKLSGDLYAL
+368 VLEKLSGDLYEL

-410 PGFSLVAIARPYLLP
+410 PSFSLVAIARPYLLP
-425 LMTSSG
+425 LMSASG
-431 GPGMGQGPGGAAFGG
+431 NGPN
-446 SARGGSDLFSELSR
+446 DLFNQLGR

-470 GIPRRL
+470 GLPQRL
-476 DDSLAR
+476 EDSLSR

-496 TDRLLRRLALAQ
+496 TDRLLRRVALSQ
-508 QSAGQSM
+508 QSAGQAM
-515 LLAGLAVSAALLAG
+515 LLGALLVSAALLAA
-529 GSRPALVTVPALLAL
+529 STRPALTAVPIVLSA
-544 PVGFSWLKL
+544 PVGLSWLKL
-553 QARLRRDGRLDQ
+553 QARLRRDGRIDKLGQ
-565 LPGVMTPSSGVS
+565 S
-577 AGTVASARPA
+577 
-587 EGPETAE
+587 
-594 GMRS
+594 

>member
-1 MSRGLL
+1 MILL
-7 LWRPLRIW
+7 RPLRIW
-15 WLALRLALGLW
+15 WLALALLLGLW
-26 WDGQGWTYPGG
+26 WDAQAWSYLGGVTPG
-37 CTPERRA
+37 RQQHR
-44 QRSRRRA
+44 QRRRA
-51 RWLTQRFLELG
+51 RWLTKEFLGLG

-75 PDVLPTEL
+75 PDVLPADL

-88 QLQDR
+88 TLQDQ
-93 VPAFGFDVVQALL
+93 VPAFPFAVVQDLL

-120 EPTPLGS
+120 ESEPLGS

-144 VLKVQRPGLERLF
+144 VLKVQRPGLERTF
-157 RLDLEVLQQ
+157 RLDLEVMQQ
-166 VAAVVQRH
+166 VAAAVQRH
-174 PRWGRGRDWLG
+174 PRWGRGRDWIG
-185 IAKECRR
+185 IAQECRR

-227 ELSARRVLCLDY
+227 ELSTRRVLCLDY

-244 ITDRPALL
+244 ITDRKALL
-252 AAGIDPAAVAEKGA
+252 AAGIVPAAVAEKGA

-281 DPHPGNLAVAPD
+281 DPHPGNLAVAAD

-303 MGQLSARLRSRL
+303 MGQLSSRLRGRL
-315 GRMVRAAASRDAVML
+315 GSMVRAAAGRDAAGL
-330 VEELQAAGVLA
+330 VNELQQAGVIA
-341 VGADPGP
+341 PGVDPGP

-355 MLNEALTPPFSPS
+355 MLDEALTPPFSAN
-368 VINKLSGDLYAL
+368 VLERLSGDLYDL

-410 PGFSLVAIARPYLLP
+410 SGFSLVAIARPYLLP

-431 GPGMGQGPGGAAFGG
+431 GGGAN
-446 SARGGSDLFSELSR
+446 DLFNEISR
-460 QAVEVGSRAL
+460 QAAEVGSRAL
-470 GIPRRL
+470 GIPKRL

-508 QSAGQSM
+508 QAAGQSM
-515 LLAGLAVSAALLAG
+515 LLAGLAVAAALLAA
-529 GSRPALVTVPALLAL
+529 SARPVLVIIPLVASL
-544 PVGFSWLKL
+544 PVGLSWLKL
-553 QARLRRDGRLDQ
+553 QGRLKRDSRIDQ
-565 LPGVMTPSSGVS
+565 LPGVG
-577 AGTVASARPA
+577 
-587 EGPETAE
+587 
-594 GMRS
+594 